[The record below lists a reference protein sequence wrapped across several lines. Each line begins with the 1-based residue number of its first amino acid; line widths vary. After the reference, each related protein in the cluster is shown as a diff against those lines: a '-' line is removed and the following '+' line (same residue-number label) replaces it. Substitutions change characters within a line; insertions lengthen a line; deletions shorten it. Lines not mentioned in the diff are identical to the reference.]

1 MNNDTEKS
9 LTELPSLT
17 TKQICFE
24 AMKLSDEFGLK
35 VGVSRYKSLEVTQEL
50 ETLTSKIIMEASN
63 PNGAIIIAKYHD
75 EEVGKKLKAG
85 WRYGNDFEPL
95 QHPELLPFTQLP
107 KNVQAKAL
115 FFRTAVVSLAQFW
128 AAY

>member
-1 MNNDTEKS
+1 MSTSTAENLEK
-9 LTELPSLT
+9 LPSLT
-17 TKQICFE
+17 TKQIAYE
-24 AMKLSDEFGLK
+24 ALKMTDDFGVL
-35 VGVSRYKSLEVTQEL
+35 VGVSRYKKLEVTPDL
-50 ETLTSKIIMEASN
+50 ETLTSKIILEASN
-63 PNGAIIIAKYHD
+63 PNGLMIIAKYHD

-95 QHPELLPFTQLP
+95 HHPELLPFTQLP

>member
-1 MNNDTEKS
+1 M
-9 LTELPSLT
+9 TELKKDPAELPTLT
-17 TKQICFE
+17 TKQIAYE
-24 AMKLSDEFGLK
+24 ALKLADEFGLK

-85 WRYGNDFEPL
+85 WRYGNDFEPHH
-95 QHPELLPFTQLP
+95 HPELLPFTQLP